1 MIKVSYF
8 DIIII
13 CLLLLFLSTI
23 NNTIYIT
30 KESSNIPFY
39 SNIEHMDN
47 DTSNDNKIKELES
60 NIQKNTDDINTV
72 KLKSLIIQSQ
82 NKIKELTNTIKTLTT
97 RVDENKKDI
106 TIHKQN
112 IDENDKKLDEI
123 YNFKMDVKK

>member
-47 DTSNDNKIKELES
+47 DTSNDTKIKELES